1 MRAAVVSEVVKAVAA
16 WAVRGSVAALVGGTA
31 VLSLAFA
38 LAVRSGDAQIIAK
51 VGAAG
56 SAPGWSGLLAGAT
69 QVAAAGSLL
78 ALGVVASW
86 VVGREFADGT
96 VEGLFALAVG
106 RAGIAIAKI
115 LVVAGV
121 AAVSGVLLALG
132 VLGVGVV
139 LGYGVPA
146 ATDVAGLGRLAV
158 LVVLSGLLALP
169 CAWAATVGRGLL
181 PGIGLA
187 VALLAG
193 TQVLV
198 VAGAAFWFPTA
209 APALWALDPSV
220 VPVASLLGGLVV
232 GLVGAAGCARAW
244 SRLQLDR

>member
-1 MRAAVVSEVVKAVAA
+1 MRAALSTEIGKASAA
-16 WAVRGSVAALVGGTA
+16 WAVRGSMAALVGGTA
-31 VLSLAFA
+31 ALSVAFA
-38 LAVRSGDAQIIAK
+38 LAVRSGDPQIIAK
-51 VGAAG
+51 LGAAG

-78 ALGVVASW
+78 AFGVVASW

-96 VEGLFALAVG
+96 VEGLYGLAVG
-106 RAGIAIAKI
+106 RGGIATAKL
-115 LVVAGV
+115 LVSAAV
-121 AAVSGVLLALG
+121 AAVSALLLALG
-132 VLGVGVV
+132 VLGVGVL
-139 LGYGVPA
+139 LGYGAPA
-146 ATDVAGLGRLAV
+146 GDDVARLARLVV

-198 VAGAAFWFPTA
+198 VAGAGSWFPTA
-209 APALWALDPSV
+209 APALWAIDPSA
-220 VPVASLLGGLVV
+220 VPVVWLAGGVGV
-232 GLVGAAGCARAW
+232 GLVGAVGCIGAW

>member
-96 VEGLFALAVG
+96 VERLFALAVG

-198 VAGAAFWFPTA
+198 VAGAASWFPTPPPPCGRSIRRSCRSPRCWGDWSWGWSVRRA
-209 APALWALDPSV
+209 APGRGP
-220 VPVASLLGGLVV
+220 
-232 GLVGAAGCARAW
+232 GC
-244 SRLQLDR
+244 S